1 MLELKASL
9 FGMKSFYKEAS
20 NQYILIHIDNT
31 SVIAA
36 INKMGD
42 MVSVEID
49 VVVHEIW
56 DWA

>member
-1 MLELKASL
+1 
-9 FGMKSFYKEAS
+9 MKSFYKEAS
-20 NQYILIHIDNT
+20 NQHILINIDNT

-36 INKMGD
+36 INKMGG